1 MSVFGKQKLYKMIIR
16 IFLQIKLAKK
26 QIPSMITFNSSDQ
39 DLLLPIARNLLT
51 SVNVSASLNDTI
63 ISNLTNF
70 LVPVAFGIILTVG
83 LLGNI
88 LVISVV

>member
-1 MSVFGKQKLYKMIIR
+1 
-16 IFLQIKLAKK
+16 
-26 QIPSMITFNSSDQ
+26 MITFNSSDQ

>member
-1 MSVFGKQKLYKMIIR
+1 
-16 IFLQIKLAKK
+16 
-26 QIPSMITFNSSDQ
+26 MITFNSSDQ

-88 LVISVV
+88 LVISVVK